1 MLQPNEQWMWE
12 LDGTGRLTLDLGDDM
27 LFQTPYKKRF
37 LSEIIQ
43 QHAISFSLEDASF
56 YEGFIEALSAYP
68 QWSTGE
74 KVQLALNATAVKG
87 FYKPLIP
94 KSWFYQTNPSP
105 SYAELPQC
113 SLVRLQTK
121 VESGNCIVIDD
132 TDNVVTTLLLDAN
145 LQIDDHNDIK
155 QFEVIK
161 VMKDRV
167 FETIDL
173 LTNSEQ
179 FSPSEKRVARA
190 C

>member
-1 MLQPNEQWMWE
+1 M
-12 LDGTGRLTLDLGDDM
+12 
-27 LFQTPYKKRF
+27 
-37 LSEIIQ
+37 
-43 QHAISFSLEDASF
+43 
-56 YEGFIEALSAYP
+56 
-68 QWSTGE
+68 
-74 KVQLALNATAVKG
+74 
-87 FYKPLIP
+87 
-94 KSWFYQTNPSP
+94 
-105 SYAELPQC
+105 
-113 SLVRLQTK
+113 RLQTK